1 MVPPEQ
7 LLVWNVKQGWEPLCT
22 FLDKPVPDCPVPRE
36 NMKAELIDKYR
47 ETDFIQGVIKS
58 TLLNIGLL
66 FSVLLIIVAVLLSPA
81 VGNPLSNEF
90 IEPVYNKVY
99 HLFSTFSL

>member
-1 MVPPEQ
+1 M
-7 LLVWNVKQGWEPLCT
+7 CA
-22 FLDKPVPDCPVPRE
+22 FLDKPVPDCAVPRE

-66 FSVLLIIVAVLLSPA
+66 LSFLLIIIAVFLSPA
-81 VGNPLSNEF
+81 VGNPLNNEF
-90 IEPVYNKVY
+90 IEPFYNKVDQ
-99 HLFSTFSL
+99 LFSSFSL